1 MQLKKQ
7 RLQAKPEHGDGRGRA
22 ARDCTDNVG
31 TTYRTRPMRPPDP
44 QPVLHRVPW
53 WLVAILGLVGWLMV
67 EAWSSDLYRQILSVV
82 SEGIGV
88 TVFVSL
94 VAFAA
99 ATAWGLI
106 VALGLQSE
114 HVLLR
119 QAARVYCEVIRGVP
133 VLVLLFYVAFVGAP
147 VLLKLA
153 NVLAALVAPAGS
165 PPLFES
171 RDFSLMWR
179 AILAL
184 TLSYSAFI
192 AEVFRAGFQSVARG
206 QTDAARSL
214 GMTPRQVFRHVTLP
228 LAVRTILPALGNDF
242 VAMVK
247 DSALV
252 SVLGVGDITQMA
264 KVYASGSFLFF
275 ETYNVV
281 ALIYL
286 VMTLGLSLALRALER
301 RLRAHERR

>member
-1 MQLKKQ
+1 M
-7 RLQAKPEHGDGRGRA
+7 PPPM
-22 ARDCTDNVG
+22 TPS
-31 TTYRTRPMRPPDP
+31 RTKD
-44 QPVLHRVPW
+44 LLNLVPW
-53 WLVAILGLVGWLMV
+53 WLLAIGGLVAWLV
-67 EAWSSDLYRQILSVV
+67 AEALSNDLYRQILSVV

-99 ATAWGLI
+99 ATL
-106 VALGLQSE
+106 LGLLTAWALQSSRLA
-114 HVLLR
+114 VR
-119 QAARVYCEVIRGVP
+119 QIARFYCELIRGVP
-133 VLVLLFYVAFVGAP
+133 VLVLLFYIAFVGAP
-147 VLLKLA
+147 ALLQLTNFLA
-153 NVLAALVAPAGS
+153 TLVRARDAS
-165 PPLFES
+165 PLFEA

-179 AILAL
+179 AIVAL
-184 TLSYSAFI
+184 TISYSAFI

-206 QTDAARSL
+206 QADAARSL
-214 GMTPRQVFRHVTLP
+214 GMTPAQVFRHVTFP
-228 LAVRTILPALGNDF
+228 LAFRTILPPLGNDF
-242 VAMVK
+242 VSMIK

-281 ALIYL
+281 ALVYL
-286 VMTLGLSLALRALER
+286 VMTLALSLALRALER

>member
-1 MQLKKQ
+1 MHT
-7 RLQAKPEHGDGRGRA
+7 A
-22 ARDCTDNVG
+22 
-31 TTYRTRPMRPPDP
+31 
-44 QPVLHRVPW
+44 PW
-53 WLVAILGLVGWLMV
+53 WLIAILGFVVWLIV
-67 EAWSSDLYRQILSVV
+67 EAFSNDLYRQILSTV
-82 SEGIGV
+82 SEGIVV

-94 VAFAA
+94 VAFVA
-99 ATAWGLI
+99 ATICGLLL
-106 VALGLQSE
+106 ALGLQSR
-114 HVLLR
+114 HLPVR
-119 QAARVYCEVIRGVP
+119 QFDRLYCEVIRGIP
-133 VLVLLFYVAFVGAP
+133 MLVLLFYVAFVGAP
-147 VLLKLA
+147 LLLK
-153 NVLAALVAPAGS
+153 AADAIALLFLPAGS
-165 PPLFES
+165 PPPFEA

-184 TLSYSAFI
+184 TMSYSAFI

-214 GMTPRQVFRHVTLP
+214 GMTPRQVFQHVTLP

-242 VAMVK
+242 VSMVK

-264 KVYASGSFLFF
+264 KVFASGSFLFF

-286 VMTLGLSLALRALER
+286 VLTLALSLGLRELER
-301 RLRAHERR
+301 RLRAHDRR

>member
-1 MQLKKQ
+1 M
-7 RLQAKPEHGDGRGRA
+7 RASRTQAL
-22 ARDCTDNVG
+22 
-31 TTYRTRPMRPPDP
+31 
-44 QPVLHRVPW
+44 LHAVPW
-53 WLVAILGLVGWLMV
+53 WLVAILGLVGWLV
-67 EAWSSDLYRQILSVV
+67 VQALSQELYRQILSTV
-82 SEGIGV
+82 SQGIGV

-99 ATAWGLI
+99 ATLWGL
-106 VALGLQSE
+106 VLALGLRSE
-114 HVLLR
+114 HLVAHQL
-119 QAARVYCEVIRGVP
+119 ARLYCEVMRGVP

-147 VLLKLA
+147 AL
-153 NVLAALVAPAGS
+153 LAAADAIALRVLPAGS
-165 PPLFES
+165 PPPFEA

-192 AEVFRAGFQSVARG
+192 AEVFRAGFQAVARG
-206 QTDAARSL
+206 QTDAALSL

-242 VAMVK
+242 VSMVK

-264 KVYASGSFLFF
+264 KVFASGSFLFF

-286 VMTLGLSLALRALER
+286 VMTLALSLALRHLER

>member
-1 MQLKKQ
+1 MVDRRDAIDCNDNPRTSPFRPLMTTS
-7 RLQAKPEHGDGRGRA
+7 RA
-22 ARDCTDNVG
+22 RAVPHNVA
-31 TTYRTRPMRPPDP
+31 
-44 QPVLHRVPW
+44 W
-53 WLVAILGLVGWLMV
+53 WLIAILGLVAWLVV
-67 EAWSSDLYRQILSVV
+67 EALANDLYRQILSTV

-99 ATAWGLI
+99 ATLWGLAL
-106 VALGLQSE
+106 ALGLQAGPL
-114 HVLLR
+114 VVR
-119 QAARVYCEVIRGVP
+119 QLARLYCEVMRGVP

-147 VLLKLA
+147 ALLKGIDA
-153 NVLAALVAPAGS
+153 IALRLLPAGS
-165 PPLFES
+165 AAPFEP

-228 LAVRTILPALGNDF
+228 LAVRAILPALGNDF
-242 VAMVK
+242 VSMVK

-252 SVLGVGDITQMA
+252 SVLGVADITQMA

-286 VMTLGLSLALRALER
+286 VMTLALSLALRALER

>member
-1 MQLKKQ
+1 M
-7 RLQAKPEHGDGRGRA
+7 RTSRA
-22 ARDCTDNVG
+22 RAL
-31 TTYRTRPMRPPDP
+31 
-44 QPVLHRVPW
+44 LHIVPW
-53 WLVAILGLVGWLMV
+53 WLVAILGFVVWLVVQAL
-67 EAWSSDLYRQILSVV
+67 ASDLYRQILSTV
-82 SEGIGV
+82 SEGIGI

-99 ATAWGLI
+99 ATAWGL
-106 VALGLQSE
+106 VLALGLQSK
-114 HVLLR
+114 HLVLR
-119 QAARVYCEVIRGVP
+119 QLARLYCEVMRGIP

-147 VLLKLA
+147 ALLKLVDA
-153 NVLAALVAPAGS
+153 IALLFLPSGAL
-165 PPLFES
+165 PPFEA

-242 VAMVK
+242 VSMVK

-252 SVLGVGDITQMA
+252 SVLGVADITQMA

-286 VMTLGLSLALRALER
+286 VMTLALSLGLRELER
-301 RLRAHERR
+301 RLRAHDRR

>member
-1 MQLKKQ
+1 MK
-7 RLQAKPEHGDGRGRA
+7 
-22 ARDCTDNVG
+22 
-31 TTYRTRPMRPPDP
+31 PPDP
-44 QPVLHRVPW
+44 QPLLHRVPW
-53 WLVAILGLVGWLMV
+53 WLVAILGLVGWLMF

-114 HVLLR
+114 RVLLR

-153 NVLAALVAPAGS
+153 NVLVALVAPAGS
-165 PPLFES
+165 PPMFES